1 MLGVGKEPDEQ
12 VLQKRQKELEVLE
25 ALAESYLNAQHWST
39 RRQILSLMA
48 DKRSLNELRKFIPI
62 ITRYRY
68 NIAR

>member
-48 DKRSLNELRKFIPI
+48 DKRSLI
-62 ITRYRY
+62 
-68 NIAR
+68 

>member
-48 DKRSLNELRKFIPI
+48 DKLSLNELTTI
-62 ITRYRY
+62 INFLKSLKTMK
-68 NIAR
+68 